1 MLDENVPNQNQPRP
15 NAPKNAKTLARNGR
29 ELQTYITR
37 NTPKNSLENRGIHT
51 SRDMRT

>member
-29 ELQTYITR
+29 ELQTS
-37 NTPKNSLENRGIHT
+37 PEIHIV
-51 SRDMRT
+51 